1 MKIVWSKADFESLR
15 ALLERELG
23 PDEKLLWCGYTST
36 AWDTKRSQ
44 AYSVQLVSGVGV
56 FVIAGVALSS
66 ISNSP
71 EIAVFG
77 LTPLLAVYM
86 ITIWPD
92 AVYAITSKRIIAV
105 RWTRIHQAEISQ
117 IADYAEIKHNG
128 WTDLVFRLRNG
139 RIQFRGLSE
148 NDITES
154 IKPLLEKEQAKNK

>member
-71 EIAVFG
+71 EIAV
-77 LTPLLAVYM
+77 L
-86 ITIWPD
+86 
-92 AVYAITSKRIIAV
+92 
-105 RWTRIHQAEISQ
+105 
-117 IADYAEIKHNG
+117 
-128 WTDLVFRLRNG
+128 
-139 RIQFRGLSE
+139 GLS
-148 NDITES
+148 IVLCKSVRAWKAVFPRTQLQS
-154 IKPLLEKEQAKNK
+154 ASLLLSSP